1 MTLRRQILVH
11 LFIFAMVAG
20 SLYDIVTSQEHWP
33 FSDYPMF
40 ASIHR
45 KHTLDNWYR
54 VFGVTPDGREVAII
68 RYDELWPLDQSRLPL
83 GIRRIAQTPGS
94 QERVR
99 AALED
104 TLRRYE
110 ARRAAGQHGGP
121 EIDGIR
127 LYSQSWD
134 LEPYAAN
141 LDRPRSRTLIAEV
154 SRQTLA
160 VR

>member
-1 MTLRRQILVH
+1 MTFRRQVLVH
-11 LFIFAMVAG
+11 LVILGIVGG

-40 ASIHR
+40 ASIHQ
-45 KHTLDNWYR
+45 KHALDNWYR
-54 VFGVTPDGREVAII
+54 VFGVTPEGREVPIR

-94 QERVR
+94 EARVKS
-99 AALED
+99 ALED
-104 TLRRYE
+104 ILRRYE
-110 ARRAAGQHGGP
+110 ARRAARQHEGP
-121 EIDGIR
+121 EIHGIR
-127 LYSQSWD
+127 LYSLSWD

-141 LDRPRSRTLIAEV
+141 IDRPRARTLIAEV
-154 SRQTLA
+154 HQQTVA